1 MTKGQVGTT
10 LKGVNM
16 TEQLVNLTEEDNFYK
31 KYIENGTTT
40 QKGVSLSRATAY
52 LGNANT
58 IPKYYKTNLNNIRRA
73 NTPLLKERALKSV
86 KKIGDSWRLKLQLSK
101 YPHPLFID
109 DFDNEHV
116 SMWFDSEELG
126 LEAFEQWIEGL
137 TRGDRGILKAVKPAY
152 ERYCSANGLRMDES
166 FFEINQEVA

>member
-1 MTKGQVGTT
+1 
-10 LKGVNM
+10 M

-109 DFDNEHV
+109 DFGNPFSLILSDKDGTIAITLGAYGVPETTIINKDKKIIKKFV
-116 SMWFDSEELG
+116 GSINNKDTISE
-126 LEAFEQWIEGL
+126 IEF
-137 TRGDRGILKAVKPAY
+137 ILKWKY
-152 ERYCSANGLRMDES
+152 
-166 FFEINQEVA
+166 